1 MVNSVI
7 QRINYCIFICTIIVC
22 IGFVNWITNDS
33 DIDKLSEFY
42 QEYNRLY
49 IYERYE
55 EANNFRI
62 KTLADNSE
70 QGQLNEIWLPV
81 VMELEN
87 GYLKLEFYLRI
98 LAGNPYREAS
108 YAEMVEILN
117 STPKGNQIN
126 KTLYLE
132 ALNEIAGIN
141 HDLLQKYGLF
151 ITTGNTSGM

>member
-1 MVNSVI
+1 MDNSDI
-7 QRINYCIFICTIIVC
+7 RRINYTVFICTILIC
-22 IGFVNWITNDS
+22 IGFVNWIAGDS
-33 DIDKLSEFY
+33 DFDKLSEFY

-141 HDLLQKYGLF
+141 HDLLQKYDLL